1 MYMNIDDGKYEVI
14 IEKRNNKNIYM
25 RVKKDLKIY
34 VSANKWANTKYI
46 EKVLID
52 NYDSIKKMIER
63 EKNKNARESR
73 PMLFGHEID
82 VVVVSNQKEPEI
94 FGNKLY
100 VKDKSKLDLYYKQIS
115 YQIFKERLDKLY
127 GEFNENI
134 PYPELK
140 IRKMTTRW
148 GVCNRKNK
156 SITINSELIKKEL
169 KYIDYV
175 IIHEL
180 CHFIHFDHSS
190 SFWESVA
197 KYCNDYKQIRKE
209 MRD

>member
-1 MYMNIDDGKYEVI
+1 MNIDGNKYEVV

-34 VSANKWANTKYI
+34 VSTNRWTSNKYI
-46 EKVLID
+46 EKVLTD
-52 NYDSIKKMIER
+52 NYDSIKSMIEKMKNR
-63 EKNKNARESR
+63 KDKEEK

-82 VVVVSNQKEPEI
+82 VVVISNQKHPEI
-94 FGNKLY
+94 YGNKLY
-100 VKDKSKLDLYYKQIS
+100 IGDRSKLDTYYKEIS
-115 YQIFKERLDKLY
+115 YQLFKERLDKLY
-127 GEFNENI
+127 REFVEGI

-140 IRKMTTRW
+140 VRKMTSRW

-175 IIHEL
+175 IVHEL
-180 CHFIHFDHSS
+180 CHFIHFNHSS
-190 SFWESVA
+190 SFWESVS
-197 KYCNDYKQIRKE
+197 KYCSDYKQLRKE
-209 MRD
+209 MRE

>member
-1 MYMNIDDGKYEVI
+1 MNIDGNKYEVV

-34 VSANKWANTKYI
+34 VSTNRWTSNKYI
-46 EKVLID
+46 KKVLTD
-52 NYDSIKKMIER
+52 NYDSIKSMIEKMKNR
-63 EKNKNARESR
+63 KDKEEK

-82 VVVVSNQKEPEI
+82 VVVISNQKHPEI
-94 FGNKLY
+94 YGNKLY
-100 VKDKSKLDLYYKQIS
+100 IGDRSKLDTYYKEIS
-115 YQIFKERLDKLY
+115 YQLFKERLDKLY
-127 GEFNENI
+127 REFVEGI

-140 IRKMTTRW
+140 VRKMTSRW

-175 IIHEL
+175 IVHEL
-180 CHFIHFDHSS
+180 CHFIHFNHSS
-190 SFWESVA
+190 SFWESVS
-197 KYCNDYKQIRKE
+197 KYCSDYKQLRKE
-209 MRD
+209 MRE